1 MSIKNN
7 KNKYYKILKQLK
19 NYKDKDFTFS
29 SGHILG
35 SMCTQPHP
43 IAKKAYLEFLETNL
57 GDPELF
63 PGTRNIESKYLSF
76 VSNLLNAPKNSN
88 WSNWQWRI

>member
-1 MSIKNN
+1 MKIKIN

-35 SMCTQPHP
+35 SMCTQTHP

-57 GDPELF
+57 GDP
-63 PGTRNIESKYLSF
+63 
-76 VSNLLNAPKNSN
+76 
-88 WSNWQWRI
+88 